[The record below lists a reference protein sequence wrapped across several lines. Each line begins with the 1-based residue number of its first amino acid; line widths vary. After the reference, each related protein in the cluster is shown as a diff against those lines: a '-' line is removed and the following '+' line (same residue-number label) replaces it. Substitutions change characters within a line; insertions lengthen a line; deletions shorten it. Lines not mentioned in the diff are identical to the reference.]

1 MPKGIDGAPTQAR
14 HAAGDK
20 DVQLSGGA
28 NTVRQFIDAR
38 LLDELQTHLAP
49 LMLGSG
55 VRLFDGVSPGL
66 GREPTR
72 VVDYPQVAH
81 LTDRI
86 TPS

>member
-1 MPKGIDGAPTQAR
+1 M
-14 HAAGDK
+14 
-20 DVQLSGGA
+20 
-28 NTVRQFIDAR
+28 DAR

-49 LMLGSG
+49 LILGSG